1 MDYWLLTLFVATEFM
16 FSTSPGPAVAA
27 VVSSSIL
34 GGYRLAILATL
45 GVLVANLLYFIVS
58 AFIIAAGTRANEDY
72 FWYIKI
78 LGAAYLLYVLYT
90 EYFSKNKDSAFQ
102 PDDESVNNNET
113 RKKMARRFTVTF
125 AMQMANPKTIVF
137 FAAFL
142 PQFINVE
149 YNINIQLMVLAFL
162 SFVTEFVVL
171 MMYAAGGQVLL
182 KYGSEKYGEY
192 AGHIGNIMMVVAIV
206 WSFLR
211 SS

>member
-1 MDYWLLTLFVATEFM
+1 MDCYLLTFFVATEFM
-16 FSTSPGPAVAA
+16 FSVSPGPAVAA

-34 GGYRLAILATL
+34 GGYRRAILATL

-58 AFIIAAGTRANEDY
+58 AFIITAGTRANEDY

-78 LGAAYLLYVLYT
+78 LGAIYLLYVLYT
-90 EYFSKNKDSAFQ
+90 EYYPKNNSSVSRS
-102 PDDESVNNNET
+102 DDEMTKTNGT
-113 RKKMARRFTVTF
+113 GRKMAAQFSLTF

-142 PQFINVE
+142 PQFININ

-162 SFVTEFVVL
+162 SFITEFVVL

-182 KYGSEKYGEY
+182 RYGSEKYGEY
-192 AGHIGNIMMVVAIV
+192 AAHIGNIIMVIAIA

-211 SS
+211 